1 MPIGSAVQIN
11 PKLIPSMEKQ
21 LLCATFLD
29 AVIRFYKDPE
39 NTPLEPAQIE
49 KAYELT
55 LRLRSQLI
63 AIQYD
68 MEQFGTATTTPAKEP
83 TTPIFQTEK
92 KIVVLTIPEPL
103 PARKELTSNVEEHW
117 IQMIHDAIAQES
129 QTSLP
134 YFKKAFV
141 LIRIL
146 TPRGTNNKRVWDTSN
161 RAINVVINNLKGI
174 FFDDD
179 DFEHMACGV
188 VADWGEI
195 GHTEIRICAIDE
207 LEKCDIFREKL
218 AQN

>member
-1 MPIGSAVQIN
+1 MYIDLMKTLRQIEELLENQVQD
-11 PKLIPSMEKQ
+11 
-21 LLCATFLD
+21 T
-29 AVIRFYKDPE
+29 
-39 NTPLEPAQIE
+39 AQIE

-63 AIQYD
+63 AVRYD
-68 MEQFGTATTTPAKEP
+68 MEQFGTAAITPAVEP
-83 TTPIFQTEK
+83 IAQSSQTEK
-92 KIVVLTIPEPL
+92 KMVVLTIPEPL

-129 QTSLP
+129 KTGLP
-134 YFKKAFV
+134 YFEKAFV
-141 LIRIL
+141 LIRIR

-179 DFEHMACGV
+179 DFEHMACGI

-195 GHTEIRICAIDE
+195 GQTEIRICTLEE
-207 LEKCDIFREKL
+207 LEKYEIFR
-218 AQN
+218 

>member
-1 MPIGSAVQIN
+1 MYIDLMKTLRKI
-11 PKLIPSMEKQ
+11 EKMLPGNEIQDTAQ
-21 LLCATFLD
+21 L
-29 AVIRFYKDPE
+29 
-39 NTPLEPAQIE
+39 E

-63 AIQYD
+63 AVRYD
-68 MEQFGTATTTPAKEP
+68 MEQFGMGTVPPVDEP
-83 TTPIFQTEK
+83 VTQSPQTEK
-92 KIVVLTIPEPL
+92 KMVVLTIPEPL

-117 IQMIHDAIAQES
+117 IKMIHDAIARES
-129 QTSLP
+129 QTGLP

-141 LIRIL
+141 LIRIW

-179 DFEHMACGV
+179 DFEHMACGI

-195 GHTEIRICAIDE
+195 GHTEIRICALEE
-207 LEKCDIFREKL
+207 LGKCEIFL
-218 AQN
+218 